1 MKLKRKIE
9 INRHNAMLR
18 DLEQMYEKG
27 DISQQT
33 YEEMKEKYEE
43 KLKELE
49 EMQEQLE
56 EEEEKLELEL
66 EELGEEMGELG
77 IRISEKVNA
86 AVAKAMKK
94 VNLAVTNL
102 PNSFQSFETGESYV
116 AEEVHEGSFDTDSIT
131 IDFETHNGHIEV
143 KGWDEDTYK
152 VVVAKKVRSYSE
164 EKAQEK
170 LANIKIDV
178 EHQKNGE
185 ECLRID
191 TDEHSRG
198 AVSIKAYLP
207 GKIKGGIL
215 SRDHDITYD
224 LNLESVNGHLSV
236 AGIHVKKG
244 DLDTVN
250 GRIEMEAVH
259 CDILDAETSNGRI
272 VLKDTE
278 IETGSI
284 STENGR
290 LVLTNCTGETIKGH
304 TDNGSI
310 SGEMCFEHAELQT
323 DAGSI
328 KISPQGKGEYSVE
341 TDVGSIA
348 LHVDRDVAY
357 HIDAASGMGKV
368 KVATDLTVTQ
378 KERHRVI
385 VEAESYKDAAERL
398 SIKARTD
405 LGSIKIR

>member
-33 YEEMKEKYEE
+33 YEEMKVKYEE

-77 IRISEKVNA
+77 IRISEKVNE
-86 AVAKAMKK
+86 AVAKAMKR
-94 VNLAVTNL
+94 VNLVVTNL

-116 AEEVHEGSFDTDSIT
+116 AEEVHEGSFDTDSVT

-152 VVVAKKVRSYSE
+152 VVIAKKVRSYSE

-170 LANIKIDV
+170 LANIKVNV
-178 EHQKNGE
+178 EHEKNGSE
-185 ECLRID
+185 TLSID
-191 TDEHSRG
+191 TDETGRG

-207 GKIKGGIL
+207 GKIKGGML
-215 SRDHDITYD
+215 SRDHDMTYN
-224 LNLESVNGHLSV
+224 LNLESVNGHIGV
-236 AGIHVKKG
+236 EGIKAKEGELETTNGRIVIK
-244 DLDTVN
+244 DIYSETLNAETVN
-250 GRIEMEAVH
+250 GRV
-259 CDILDAETSNGRI
+259 
-272 VLKDTE
+272 VLHDCEVKK
-278 IETGSI
+278 GSV
-284 STENGR
+284 STQNGR
-290 LVLTNCTGETIKGH
+290 LILTNCTGETIKGH

-310 SGEMCFEHAELQT
+310 SGEMSFENAELQT

-328 KISPQGKGEYSVE
+328 KISPQGKGEYTVE

-348 LHVDRDVAY
+348 LHLDRDVPY
-357 HIDAASGMGKV
+357 YIDAASGMGKV
-368 KVATDLTVTQ
+368 KVAADLTVTQ
-378 KERHRVI
+378 KEKHRVI

-398 SIKARTD
+398 FIKARTD